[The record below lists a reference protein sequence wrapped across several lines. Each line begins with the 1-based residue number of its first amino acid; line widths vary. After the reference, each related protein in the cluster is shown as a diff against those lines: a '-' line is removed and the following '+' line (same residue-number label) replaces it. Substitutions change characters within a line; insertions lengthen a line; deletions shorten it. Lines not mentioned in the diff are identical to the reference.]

1 MDFAEKQL
9 RALEMATRVSS
20 SLSIIG
26 TLFIVGTFL
35 SCPDFRQPINHL
47 VFYASW
53 GNLFSSVATMI
64 SRSGITAGGTSP
76 LCLVQSFLIQMCA
89 CLIRCEILLVGTH
102 LQFVY
107 RFIPADALWNLAM
120 ATNVYLSIFKNYN
133 VTDLRKLEWRYLVLC
148 YGIPLIQQSYTC
160 L

>member
-1 MDFAEKQL
+1 MCPLAYSTVHAADIPQGRRSALPYATLPAMDFSEKQL
-9 RALEMATRVSS
+9 RALEIATRVSS

-35 SCPDFRQPINHL
+35 SSPDFRQPINRL

-64 SRSGITAGGTSP
+64 SRSGIAAGEASP

-89 CLIRCEILLVGTH
+89 CPRPV
-102 LQFVY
+102 
-107 RFIPADALWNLAM
+107 
-120 ATNVYLSIFKNYN
+120 
-133 VTDLRKLEWRYLVLC
+133 
-148 YGIPLIQQSYTC
+148 
-160 L
+160 